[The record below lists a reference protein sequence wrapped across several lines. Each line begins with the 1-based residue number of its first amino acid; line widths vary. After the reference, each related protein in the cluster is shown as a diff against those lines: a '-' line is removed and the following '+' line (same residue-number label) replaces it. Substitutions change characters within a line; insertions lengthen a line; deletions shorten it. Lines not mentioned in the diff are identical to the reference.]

1 MPEKK
6 IELIYR
12 AGLLH
17 DIGKIGIPD
26 SILQKPSPLTNEEIN
41 KIERHPELG
50 ANLLKTSQSLANL
63 IPIIRHHHE
72 RYDGTGYPAGLKG
85 NEIPIEA
92 RILTIADAMDAM
104 ISNRPYRNGL
114 TNHALLDQ
122 IESGSGSQFD
132 PQIAS
137 VTIDLL
143 RSEGE
148 KLIPGFADLNIYD
161 YPSEQMEL
169 TFSKNSAELVQ
180 NHVLRQ

>member
-1 MPEKK
+1 
-6 IELIYR
+6 
-12 AGLLH
+12 
-17 DIGKIGIPD
+17 
-26 SILQKPSPLTNEEIN
+26 
-41 KIERHPELG
+41 
-50 ANLLKTSQSLANL
+50 
-63 IPIIRHHHE
+63 
-72 RYDGTGYPAGLKG
+72 
-85 NEIPIEA
+85 
-92 RILTIADAMDAM
+92 MDAM

-148 KLIPGFADLNIYD
+148 KLIPGFANLNTYD
-161 YPSEQMEL
+161 YPREQLEL
-169 TFSKNSAELVQ
+169 TFPDHSAVLAQ